1 MPAVSGADSE
11 VGNGVAHEG
20 VRHMKFTPPETL
32 RFQCR
37 GPGSIPGQGTR
48 THRPQL
54 RVHRLQLKILMLCD
68 L

>member
-11 VGNGVAHEG
+11 VGSGVTHEG

-32 RFQCR
+32 CFQCR
-37 GPGSIPGQGTR
+37 GPGSIPDQGTR
-48 THRPQL
+48 THRLQP
-54 RVHRLQLKILMLCD
+54 RVHRLRLKILMLCD